1 MKKFLITI
9 SIIAALGLS
18 VNAQDYYQY
27 SGSSDGFFSSNSM
40 APGYR
45 ENTGTGLPLL
55 PMRGQEFDQFANP
68 APVGSG
74 LLILAGLGAAYAMR
88 KRKND

>member
-1 MKKFLITI
+1 MKKFIIAI
-9 SIIAALGLS
+9 SIIAALGLN
-18 VNAQDYYQY
+18 VNAQEYYQY
-27 SGSSDGFFSSNSM
+27 SGSSDGFFSSNNM

-45 ENTGTGLPLL
+45 EDTGTGLPLL
-55 PMRGQEFDQFANP
+55 PMRGQGVDQN
-68 APVGSG
+68 APLGSG

>member
-40 APGYR
+40 GPGYR
-45 ENTGTGLPLL
+45 NSTGEDLPLL
-55 PMRGQEFDQFANP
+55 PMRGLDADQNAVP
-68 APVGSG
+68 LGSG
-74 LLILAGLGAAYAMR
+74 LLILAGLGAAYALK
-88 KRKND
+88 KRRD

>member
-1 MKKFLITI
+1 MKKFIIAI

-27 SGSSDGFFSSNSM
+27 SGSDGFFSSNSM

-45 ENTGTGLPLL
+45 NSTGEDLPLL
-55 PMRGQEFDQFANP
+55 PMRGQGVDQN
-68 APVGSG
+68 APLGSG

>member
-1 MKKFLITI
+1 MKKFIIAI

-27 SGSSDGFFSSNSM
+27 SGSDGFFSSNSM

-45 ENTGTGLPLL
+45 ENTGTDLPLL
-55 PMRGQEFDQFANP
+55 PMRGQNSDQS
-68 APVGSG
+68 APLGSG

>member
-1 MKKFLITI
+1 MKFKTFILTFLMMM
-9 SIIAALGLS
+9 
-18 VNAQDYYQY
+18 
-27 SGSSDGFFSSNSM
+27 SSPFLFGQQHWT

-45 ENTGTGLPLL
+45 NNTGEDLPLL
-55 PMRGQEFDQFANP
+55 PMRGEIVNKS
-68 APVGSG
+68 APLGSG